1 MTRLIITAILICTA
15 SMVYSQ
21 QVAKSEKGTFAL
33 TNATIE
39 TVTNG
44 TIKGTVLIRDGKI
57 SGVGKVQIPAD
68 AEVIDCSGLIVYPGM
83 IDAGTTL
90 GLKEVGSVSLTQDYD
105 EIGDITPH
113 MQALTAVNPSSVL
126 IPVTRVSG
134 VTSVLT
140 KPTGG
145 LFPGTASVINLHGYT
160 PDQMR
165 IGNDIIIMNYPS
177 SGRRGRRDSRSEEDV
192 KKAEEK
198 ALKKLNDTWTEAILY
213 ARIDKEGGKSAIGY
227 NPAMDALAPATRGEV
242 VVHIEANKKND
253 ILGALKW
260 IKKNNVNAV
269 LTGVS
274 DGWRVADSIAAA
286 GIPVITGPVLS
297 RPGRSSDRYDTPY
310 KNAGVMSKAGVT
322 VAIRTN
328 NSENVRNLPYNAGF
342 AAAYGMG
349 RDEALKSVTINV
361 AEILGVKDQLGSIEP
376 GKIANLFVAD
386 GDIFETK
393 TQVRHL
399 FINGWNVPMESR
411 HTLLYDEFLD
421 REPGLKE

>member
-1 MTRLIITAILICTA
+1 V
-15 SMVYSQ
+15 S
-21 QVAKSEKGTFAL
+21 
-33 TNATIE
+33 
-39 TVTNG
+39 NG
-44 TIKGTVLIRDGKI
+44 IVKGTVLVRDGKI
-57 SGVGKVQIPAD
+57 AGVGKVQIPSD
-68 AEVIDCSGLIVYPGM
+68 ATTIDCSGLTIYPGM

-90 GLKEVGSVSLTQDYD
+90 GLKEVGSVSLTQDHN

-113 MQALTAVNPSSVL
+113 MMALTAVNPNSVL
-126 IPVTRVSG
+126 IPVTRISG

-160 PDQMR
+160 PDQMHV
-165 IGNDIIIMNYPS
+165 GPDVIIMNFPS
-177 SGRRGRRDSRSEEDV
+177 SGRRGRRDSRSEEDL

-198 ALKKLNDTWTEAILY
+198 ALKKLNESWKEAMLY
-213 ARIDKEGGKSAIGY
+213 ARIDKEGGKNAIGY
-227 NPAMDALAPATRGEV
+227 NPAMEALTRATRGEMV
-242 VVHIEANKKND
+242 MHIEVNKKND
-253 ILGALKW
+253 ILSTLKW

-274 DGWRVADSIAAA
+274 EGWRVADSIAAS

-297 RPGRSSDRYDTPY
+297 TPRRRSDSYDAPY
-310 KNAGVMSKAGVT
+310 KNAGVISKAGVK

-328 NSENVRNLPYNAGF
+328 GSENVRNLPYNAGF

-349 RDEALKSVTINV
+349 REEALKAVTINA
-361 AEILGVKDQLGSIEP
+361 AEILGISDQLGSIEK
-376 GKIANLFVAD
+376 GKLANLFVAD

-393 TQVRHL
+393 TQVKHL
-399 FINGWNVPMESR
+399 FIHGWNVPIESR
-411 HTLLYDEFLD
+411 HTLLYDEFLN